1 MVETCQIMTV
11 HPRHRPRYELS
22 WSFCLTGP
30 ASSAGYHPQTMLHR
44 SSPVWHW
51 PQPVVPAKRRIA
63 TYSSPLGC
71 VLSMESSSP
80 FPAFGQFSTDF
91 SCSIFSNFA
100 EKPIAGSVH
109 LMETLFVSG
118 TAPGNLII
126 CLYIQRFEMS
136 CHILVT
142 IPHCYSFSQTDLLSY
157 GKAPREVRIARLRS
171 SLESV
176 T

>member
-1 MVETCQIMTV
+1 MSCLGLFVCRGQHLQRGTIHKQCCTVLHPFGIGPSQWFQQSGGLPHTIRLLAVSYQWRVVLPSLHLGNSVQTFHARFPQILRKNLLPGAFT
-11 HPRHRPRYELS
+11 S
-22 WSFCLTGP
+22 WKHF
-30 ASSAGYHPQTMLHR
+30 
-44 SSPVWHW
+44 
-51 PQPVVPAKRRIA
+51 
-63 TYSSPLGC
+63 
-71 VLSMESSSP
+71 
-80 FPAFGQFSTDF
+80 
-91 SCSIFSNFA
+91 
-100 EKPIAGSVH
+100 
-109 LMETLFVSG
+109 FVSG